1 MPRRDLW
8 VSPDQAPLIE
18 DALIRSQLL
27 LNGLNIK
34 QGALERLTYYH
45 LELDTHAVIFAETA
59 PAESCLETGN
69 RNAFENAGGA
79 MMLHPD
85 FCAMLRHEKSCAE
98 LLNGGNKLE
107 QIRRRSMARAP
118 LGCHRFQA

>member
-1 MPRRDLW
+1 
-8 VSPDQAPLIE
+8 
-18 DALIRSQLL
+18 
-27 LNGLNIK
+27 LNIT

-45 LELDTHAVIFAETA
+45 LELDTHAVILAENA
-59 PAESCLETGN
+59 PAESYLETGN

-85 FCAMLRHEKSCAE
+85 FCAMSRREKSCAE

-118 LGCHRFQA
+118 SAATVSRPDAPARQSQASNT